1 MFVNLHAT
9 LILASLLVP
18 IIVVAFS
25 AGLRPRPLGRV
36 LIALAPI
43 LVVGVI
49 CLLLLSAA
57 GVPIAEWMFPLVGLT
72 IAGLCVKS
80 ERAFQALRWSLFG
93 VALALSANG
102 AELRGFDYASDARL
116 ARTFEAMEQ
125 RHLAALQDEVRK
137 LPGDNVFAEGPV
149 AHLLNHPAKWERKT
163 LQAIW
168 HTWFTGLYQVV
179 SEPGEFWY
187 SGGPVGAGHV
197 EWRRM
202 GR

>member
-1 MFVNLHAT
+1 VFVNLHAI
-9 LILASLLVP
+9 LILASLLAP

-25 AGLRPRPLGRV
+25 PGLRPRPLGRV
-36 LIALAPI
+36 LIAISPI
-43 LVVGVI
+43 LVVGVV

-57 GVPIAEWMFPLVGLT
+57 GIPVAEWTFPLVGLT

-93 VALALSANG
+93 VALALSAHG

-137 LPGDNVFAEGPV
+137 LPADKVFSEGPV
-149 AHLLNHPAKWERKT
+149 AQVVDHPAKWNRRT
-163 LQAIW
+163 FRPLW
-168 HTWFTGLYQVV
+168 HTLFTGLYWVD

-187 SGGPVGAGHV
+187 SGGPAGKGQV
-197 EWRRM
+197 EWRPD
-202 GR
+202 